1 MGVLYLYEGR
11 SCNLGRGEGGKRLK
25 TLPEE
30 VVLLTLMAH
39 QQAHLLTAPLD
50 ENTPWVVALLPTP
63 FVIVEKSHKIV
74 SPI

>member
-1 MGVLYLYEGR
+1 M
-11 SCNLGRGEGGKRLK
+11 K

-63 FVIVEKSHKIV
+63 SIIVEKSHKIV